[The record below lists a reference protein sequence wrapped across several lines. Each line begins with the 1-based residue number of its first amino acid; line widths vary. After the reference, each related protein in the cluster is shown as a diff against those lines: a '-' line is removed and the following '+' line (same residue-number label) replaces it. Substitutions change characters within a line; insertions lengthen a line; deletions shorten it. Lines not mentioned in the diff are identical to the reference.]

1 MHWLEKAP
9 LWAIG
14 LAILAALAIVHE
26 LSAAAGRRWASAAA
40 DDGKGYLV
48 SSALGLLALM
58 MAFSFSAA
66 QSRFDLRQSMVGQE
80 AVTIGTAYLRTQLTP
95 SPWRERLGAGMLAY
109 ADARS
114 GFFRAAEDPEQ
125 LAANLQAGDKA
136 QQGLWTTLDDEI
148 RANPTSTVNITLIQ
162 ALNEMFDA
170 ADLRLAAQRRRL
182 PIAVL
187 RMLAF
192 FSLAVS
198 GVVGFAGAGGG
209 SRRPLVVSGVVL
221 ILITLAY
228 CMILDLDRPG
238 SGTVRI
244 GQGAMERTIA
254 AIRRAEA
261 ARGPAPAPA
270 SP

>member
-1 MHWLEKAP
+1 MHWLENAP

-26 LSAAAGRRWASAAA
+26 LSAAAGRRLAVGSGSE
-40 DDGKGYLV
+40 DGRGYLV

-66 QSRFDLRQSMVGQE
+66 QSRFDLRQAMVGQE
-80 AVTIGTAYLRTQLTP
+80 AVAMGTAYLRTQLAP
-95 SPWRERLGAGMLAY
+95 SPWRERLGAGMLEY
-109 ADARS
+109 AEVRS
-114 GFFRAAEDPEQ
+114 RFFRAAEDPEQ
-125 LAANLQAGDKA
+125 LTANLKAGDRA

-170 ADLRLAAQRRRL
+170 ADLRLAAQQRRI

-192 FSLAVS
+192 FSLAVA
-198 GVVGFAGAGGG
+198 GVVGFAGAGG
-209 SRRPLVVSGVVL
+209 SRRLLVVSGIVL
-221 ILITLAY
+221 VLITLAY
-228 CMILDLDRPG
+228 TMILDLDRPG
-238 SGTVRI
+238 SGTVSIR
-244 GQGAMERTIA
+244 QEALERTIA
-254 AIRRAEA
+254 AIRRGES
-261 ARGPAPAPA
+261 ARAPAPVR
-270 SP
+270 

>member
-1 MHWLEKAP
+1 MYWLEKAP

-14 LAILAALAIVHE
+14 LALLTALAIAHE
-26 LSAAAGRRWASAAA
+26 LAAAAGRRFASGRGA
-40 DDGKGYLV
+40 DDGRNYLV

-66 QSRFDLRQSMVGQE
+66 QSRFDLRQTMVAQE
-80 AVTIGTAYLRTQLTP
+80 AVTMGTAYLRTQLAP

-109 ADARS
+109 AEVRS
-114 GFFRAAEDPEQ
+114 RFFTTAEDPDR
-125 LAANLQAGDKA
+125 LAQTLKAGDSA
-136 QQGLWTTLDDEI
+136 QQALWTTLDEEI
-148 RANPTSTVNITLIQ
+148 RANPTSTVNITLTS

-170 ADLRLAAQRRRL
+170 ADLRLAAQRRRI
-182 PIAVL
+182 PIAAL

-198 GVVGFAGAGGG
+198 AVVGFAGAGGG
-209 SRRPLVVSGVVL
+209 SRRHLVVSGVVL
-221 ILITLAY
+221 ALITLAY
-228 CMILDLDRPG
+228 TMILDFDRPG

-244 GQGAMERTIA
+244 EQGAMERAVA

-261 ARGPAPAPA
+261 ARATAPAA
-270 SP
+270 Q

>member
-1 MHWLEKAP
+1 
-9 LWAIG
+9 
-14 LAILAALAIVHE
+14 
-26 LSAAAGRRWASAAA
+26 
-40 DDGKGYLV
+40 
-48 SSALGLLALM
+48 M

-95 SPWRERLGAGMLAY
+95 PPWRDRLGGGMLAY
-109 ADARS
+109 ANVRS
-114 GFFRAAEDPEQ
+114 GFFRAAEDPDQ
-125 LAANLQAGDKA
+125 LAANLKAGDKA
-136 QQGLWTTLDDEI
+136 QQALWATLDDEI
-148 RANPTSTVNITLIQ
+148 SANPTSTVNITLIQ

-209 SRRPLVVSGVVL
+209 SRRYFVVSGVVL
-221 ILITLAY
+221 ALITLAY
-228 CMILDLDRPG
+228 TMILDLDRPG

-254 AIRRAEA
+254 AIRQSEA
-261 ARGPAPAPA
+261 AKRAA
-270 SP
+270 SGGGSPP